1 MRVSRVCFRFR
12 SSREEGTLIQLS
24 AVQRTSWSSKCAIA
38 IGRLVGGLR
47 SGSPGIDDVLLR
59 WAGALPVQGPEPDR
73 PGLAEQLQGTLEAP
87 PAAPAVSAPLG
98 GPGSVASPGQLRTL
112 LVALATHFARG
123 RVPTTARLARGCGPV
138 TVVAGR
144 AARCPRQPAT
154 LRNQETA

>member
-1 MRVSRVCFRFR
+1 MVVKVRDRHREAGGGPALSRP
-12 SSREEGTLIQLS
+12 RE
-24 AVQRTSWSSKCAIA
+24 
-38 IGRLVGGLR
+38 
-47 SGSPGIDDVLLR
+47 GSVPLR
-59 WAGALPVQGPEPDR
+59 WAGALPVRGPEPGW
-73 PGLAEQLQGTLEAP
+73 PGLAERLQGTLEAP